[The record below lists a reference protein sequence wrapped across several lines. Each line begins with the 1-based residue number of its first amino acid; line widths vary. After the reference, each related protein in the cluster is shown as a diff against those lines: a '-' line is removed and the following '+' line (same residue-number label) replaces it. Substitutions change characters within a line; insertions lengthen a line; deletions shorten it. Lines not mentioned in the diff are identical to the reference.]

1 MRNNES
7 IQPMESRQAL
17 ALSDY
22 LIMRCLMFPR
32 CVSRCLRE
40 FGRVFANTAVSNIA
54 NSGLRWIRCPTV
66 FLCLVHAASEVS
78 NCIATGM
85 LCSLVARAAVYE
97 CRHSMSMVHE
107 HVFSTRAE
115 DAVLHWML
123 NASSAEGRCF
133 PCIDTGQETWRNGTW
148 NLTLENSSDNCD
160 NSPTVWQVLKGFW
173 KHTTFK
179 HSPFNITFCWSR
191 TTWTSTSIPRSR
203 QAASLAAALRDKA
216 AFTAKSRNKQTQKT
230 QKMNTNLKYKYL

>member
-1 MRNNES
+1 MD
-7 IQPMESRQAL
+7 Q
-17 ALSDY
+17 
-22 LIMRCLMFPR
+22 
-32 CVSRCLRE
+32 
-40 FGRVFANTAVSNIA
+40 
-54 NSGLRWIRCPTV
+54 
-66 FLCLVHAASEVS
+66 VS
-78 NCIATGM
+78 NCLGPFGFPFFPLPRSCCISGVQLYCNCTGM
-85 LCSLVARAAVYE
+85 LCSLVAGAAVYE

-133 PCIDTGQETWRNGTW
+133 PCIDTAPQETWKNGTW
-148 NLTLENSSDNCD
+148 NLTLEKPSDNCD
-160 NSPTVWQVLKGFW
+160 NLPTVWQVLSGFL

-191 TTWTSTSIPRSR
+191 TTWTSTSIPQSR

-216 AFTAKSRNKQTQKT
+216 AFTAKSRNKQTEKT
-230 QKMNTNLKYKYL
+230 QKMNTNFKYKYL

>member
-85 LCSLVARAAVYE
+85 LCSLVARAAVWMSTFYVYGSWTCFFYSSRRRSAALNAKRIE
-97 CRHSMSMVHE
+97 CWRKMLP
-107 HVFSTRAE
+107 
-115 DAVLHWML
+115 LHWYRTRNLKKRDLKSDLGKFQRQLWQLTHCLAGFEGLLKTHNIQTFTIQHNILLEQNNMDFDL
-123 NASSAEGRCF
+123 N
-133 PCIDTGQETWRNGTW
+133 
-148 NLTLENSSDNCD
+148 
-160 NSPTVWQVLKGFW
+160 
-173 KHTTFK
+173 
-179 HSPFNITFCWSR
+179 
-191 TTWTSTSIPRSR
+191 TSIQTGRLTCCGPQGQS
-203 QAASLAAALRDKA
+203 SVYCE
-216 AFTAKSRNKQTQKT
+216 KQEQTDT
-230 QKMNTNLKYKYL
+230 ENTENEHQFKI